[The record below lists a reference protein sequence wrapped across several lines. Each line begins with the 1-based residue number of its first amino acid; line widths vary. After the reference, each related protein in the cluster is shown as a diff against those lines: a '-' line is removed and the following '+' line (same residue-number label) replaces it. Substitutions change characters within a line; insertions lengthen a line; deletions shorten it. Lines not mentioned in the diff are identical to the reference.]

1 MAVGLRQRVLTAAIL
16 IPLVVG
22 GLIVLPTPVIAIAF
36 GAVAL
41 AGAHEWSVLA
51 GLLLPAQKLIYLL
64 IMAVTLTA
72 FYPLL
77 PQSGVLMVLVLL
89 IAAGAWAAASARLVD
104 YQRGGHGLP
113 ENPVLIGGLGVA
125 ALLCAWI
132 ALCGLHAR
140 PSQGPYWVI
149 FLMVL
154 IWTADIAAYFAG
166 RRWGHG
172 RLADRLS
179 PGKTW
184 AGVWGALVAS
194 LLVAMLGLKLFGVAG
209 LRYYVFLAVAIA
221 TVLFSIVGDLFES
234 LLKRKAGVKDSGS
247 LLPGHGGI
255 LDRIDSLLAAS
266 PIFAAGVM
274 ILEQSA

>member
-1 MAVGLRQRVLTAAIL
+1 
-16 IPLVVG
+16 
-22 GLIVLPTPVIAIAF
+22 
-36 GAVAL
+36 
-41 AGAHEWSVLA
+41 
-51 GLLLPAQKLIYLL
+51 
-64 IMAVTLTA
+64 MAVTLTV

-77 PQSGVLMVLVLL
+77 AQPGTLTIMVLLSASV
-89 IAAGAWAAASARLVD
+89 AWAAASVRLMD
-104 YQRGGHGLP
+104 YQRGGQGLP
-113 ENPVLIGGLGVA
+113 DDPMFIGGLGIA

-166 RRWGHG
+166 RRWGHR

-184 AGVWGALVAS
+184 AGVWGALAAS
-194 LLVAMLGLKLFGVAG
+194 LVVAMLGLQLFGVTG
-209 LRYYVFLAVAIA
+209 VRYYMFLAVAVA

-247 LLPGHGGI
+247 VLPGHGGI

-266 PIFAAGVM
+266 PIFAVGVM
-274 ILEQSA
+274 ILEHST